1 MFGEYF
7 MKLAEQSHEV
17 IKAEDG
23 DFIKD
28 GLLHCG
34 RCSQPKQ
41 CRVEFMGQII
51 TPMAL
56 CKCEVERR
64 EKEAEAERQR
74 QRAEQIAKNRTN
86 CFPERQMEEW
96 TFDND
101 DGANE
106 KLTNMAKRYVA
117 HFDNFCKDGK
127 GLLLYGGVGT
137 GKTYLACMIANALLD
152 KGYPVLVTNFS
163 RILNTLQGNFE
174 HRQDYLDGF
183 NRYSLLVIDDLG
195 VERGTEFAKEQ
206 VYNVIDN
213 RCLSV
218 LPMIITTNLSV
229 KKLANET
236 EIGYKRIYDRIIE
249 KCYPV
254 EVAGE
259 SRRIKKLIE
268 GKDDMKNILGI

>member
-1 MFGEYF
+1 MFEEYF
-7 MKLAEQSHEV
+7 MSLAEKSKEL
-17 IKAEDG
+17 IKCEDG
-23 DFIKD
+23 DFVKD

-51 TPMAL
+51 TPMCL
-56 CKCEVERR
+56 CKCEAERK

-74 QRAEQIAKNRTN
+74 QRAERIAKNRTN
-86 CFPERQMEEW
+86 CFPERQMQEW

-163 RILNTLQGNFE
+163 RILNTLQSNFE

-206 VYNVIDN
+206 VYNVIDS
-213 RCLSV
+213 RCLSG

-254 EVAGE
+254 EVTGE

-268 GKDDMKNILGI
+268 GKDDMKNILGV

>member
-34 RCSQPKQ
+34 KCQTAKQ
-41 CRVEFMGQII
+41 TKIEFMGEIVK
-51 TPMAL
+51 PMCL
-56 CKCEVERR
+56 CKCEVERK

-74 QRAEQIAKNRTN
+74 QRAERIAKNRTN
-86 CFPERQMEEW
+86 CFPERQMQEW

-117 HFDNFCKDGK
+117 HFDNFRKDGK

-152 KGYPVLVTNFS
+152 EGYPVLVTNFS
-163 RILNTLQGNFE
+163 RILNTLQSNFE

-206 VYNVIDN
+206 VYNVIDS
-213 RCLSV
+213 RCLSG

-254 EVAGE
+254 EVTGE
-259 SRRIKKLIE
+259 SRRLKKLIE
-268 GKDDMKNILGI
+268 TKDDMKNLLGI

>member
-64 EKEAEAERQR
+64 EKEAEEERQR
-74 QRAEQIAKNRTN
+74 QRAERIAQNRTI
-86 CFPERQMEEW
+86 CFPERQMQEW

-106 KLTNMAKRYVA
+106 KLTNIAKRYVA
-117 HFDNFCKDGK
+117 HFDNFRKDGK

-163 RILNTLQGNFE
+163 RVLNNLQSNFDHKQE
-174 HRQDYLDGF
+174 YLDGF

-195 VERGTEFAKEQ
+195 VERGTEFAKAE
-206 VYNVIDN
+206 VYNVIDS
-213 RCLSV
+213 RCLSG

-254 EVAGE
+254 EVTGE

>member
-7 MKLAEQSHEV
+7 MKLADQSHEV

-34 RCSQPKQ
+34 KCGTPKQ
-41 CRVEFMGQII
+41 TNIEFMGQIVK
-51 TPMAL
+51 PMCL
-56 CKCEVERR
+56 CKCEVERK
-64 EKEAEAERQR
+64 EKEAEEERQR
-74 QRAEQIAKNRTN
+74 QRAERIAKNRTN
-86 CFPERQMEEW
+86 CFPERQMQDW

-163 RILNTLQGNFE
+163 RILNTLQSNFE

-183 NRYSLLVIDDLG
+183 NRFSLLVIDDLG
-195 VERGTEFAKEQ
+195 VERGTDFAKEQ
-206 VYNVIDN
+206 VYNVIDT
-213 RCLSV
+213 RCLSG

-268 GKDDMKNILGI
+268 GKDDMKNLLGI

>member
-34 RCSQPKQ
+34 RCLTPKQ
-41 CRVEFMGQII
+41 TKIEFMGKII
-51 TPMAL
+51 EPMCL
-56 CKCEVERR
+56 CKCEVESR
-64 EKEAEAERQR
+64 EKEAEEERQR
-74 QRAEQIAKNRTN
+74 QRAERIAKNRTN
-86 CFPERQMEEW
+86 CFPERQMQEW

-117 HFDNFCKDGK
+117 RFDSFVKDGK

-152 KGYPVLVTNFS
+152 KGYPCLVTNFS
-163 RILNTLQGNFE
+163 RILNTFQGNFE
-174 HRQDYLDGF
+174 HRQDYLDGL
-183 NRYSLLVIDDLG
+183 NRFSLLVIDDLG

-206 VYNVIDN
+206 VYNVIDS
-213 RCLSV
+213 RCLSG

-268 GKDDMKNILGI
+268 GKDDMKNLLGI

>member
-7 MKLAEQSHEV
+7 MKLVEQSHEV

-34 RCSQPKQ
+34 KCGTPKQ
-41 CRVEFMGQII
+41 TNIEIMGQIVK
-51 TPMAL
+51 PMCL
-56 CKCEVERR
+56 CKCEAERK

-117 HFDNFCKDGK
+117 HFDNFRKDGK
-127 GLLLYGGVGT
+127 GLLFHGGVGT

-163 RILNTLQGNFE
+163 RVLNTLQSNFE

-206 VYNVIDN
+206 VYNVIDS
-213 RCLSV
+213 RCLSG

-254 EVAGE
+254 EVTGE
-259 SRRIKKLIE
+259 SRRIKKLID

>member
-7 MKLAEQSHEV
+7 IKLAEQSHEV

-34 RCSQPKQ
+34 RCGTPKQ
-41 CRVEFMGQII
+41 CRVEFEGRIFE
-51 TPMAL
+51 PMCL
-56 CKCEVERR
+56 CKCQVERK
-64 EKEAEAERQR
+64 EKEAEEERQR
-74 QRAEQIAKNRTN
+74 QRAERIAKNRTN
-86 CFPERQMEEW
+86 CFPERQMQEW

-163 RILNTLQGNFE
+163 RVLNTLQGNFE

-206 VYNVIDN
+206 VYNVIDS
-213 RCLSV
+213 RCLSG

>member
-1 MFGEYF
+1 MFEEYI
-7 MKLAEQSHEV
+7 MSLAEKSKEL
-17 IKAEDG
+17 IKCEDG
-23 DFIKD
+23 DFVKD

-51 TPMAL
+51 TPMCL
-56 CKCEVERR
+56 CKCQVERK
-64 EKEAEAERQR
+64 EKEAEEERQR
-74 QRAEQIAKNRTN
+74 QRAERIAKNRTN
-86 CFPERQMEEW
+86 CFPERQMQEW

-163 RILNTLQGNFE
+163 RVLNTLQSNFD
-174 HRQDYLDGF
+174 HKQDYLDSL

-213 RCLSV
+213 RCLSG

>member
-1 MFGEYF
+1 VFGEYF

-34 RCSQPKQ
+34 KCQTAKQ
-41 CRVEFMGQII
+41 TNIEFMGQIVK
-51 TPMAL
+51 PMCL
-56 CKCEVERR
+56 CKCEIERK
-64 EKEAEAERQR
+64 EKEAEEERQR
-74 QRAEQIAKNRTN
+74 QRAERIAKNRTN
-86 CFPERQMEEW
+86 CFPERQMEDW
-96 TFDND
+96 TFEND

-117 HFDNFCKDGK
+117 HFDSFVKDGK

-183 NRYSLLVIDDLG
+183 NRFSLLVIDDLG

-206 VYNVIDN
+206 VYNVIDS
-213 RCLSV
+213 RCLSG

-229 KKLANET
+229 KKLANEI